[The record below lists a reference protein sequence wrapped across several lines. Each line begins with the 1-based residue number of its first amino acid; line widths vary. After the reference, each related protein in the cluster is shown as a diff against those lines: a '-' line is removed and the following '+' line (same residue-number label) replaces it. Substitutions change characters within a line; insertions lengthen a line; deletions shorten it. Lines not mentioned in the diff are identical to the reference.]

1 MKAAESE
8 TLEFKASFGE
18 WKEAIHTLAA
28 FANTQGGTLAVGLDD
43 GGQPT
48 GLVVGKGTIED
59 FLNKV
64 HLNTDPVLYPSV
76 AVRVFGPDQYV
87 EITVPPSDER
97 PVFAFDRAYVRV
109 GRTTQKLSATAVRQM
124 VLRYGAASFDE
135 ASVPLTRSKFAL
147 SPQLKR
153 RPGVAALL
161 KDPWLWHGDHPTAAL
176 YLSLCDSNAY
186 HPQASLQAGLFKG
199 TNTAVFIDMKTFEAP
214 LLVALEDAMGFV
226 RKHLS
231 MAVVLDGAPQRK
243 EVWAVPLPA
252 IREALINAVVHRDYT
267 DPGQVQVRMFDDRLE
282 IWSPGLLATGIALDQ
297 LGKQDRS
304 QPRNRRLARIFQR
317 VGVIES
323 FGTGF
328 QRMEQAC
335 RDAGAAAPVYSE
347 QAGAFVVTFPYRL
360 SLKTPPVAPPV
371 ALSVTPPV
379 TPPVKTLLEAIG
391 DKVWSREELMHRMK
405 LGDKG
410 HFLKSYLEPA
420 LNAGLIE
427 RTIPDKPN
435 SRLQKYRKRGAP
447 AG

>member
-1 MKAAESE
+1 MNWSESE
-8 TLEFKASFGE
+8 VLEFKSSFGE
-18 WKEAIHTLAA
+18 
-28 FANTQGGTLAVGLDD
+28 
-43 GGQPT
+43 
-48 GLVVGKGTIED
+48 
-59 FLNKV
+59 
-64 HLNTDPVLYPSV
+64 
-76 AVRVFGPDQYV
+76 
-87 EITVPPSDER
+87 
-97 PVFAFDRAYVRV
+97 
-109 GRTTQKLSATAVRQM
+109 RTTQKLSATAVRQM

-147 SPQLKR
+147 STQLKR

-161 KDPWLWHGDHPTAAL
+161 KDPWLWHGDHPTSAL

-199 TNTAVFIDMKTFEAP
+199 TNTAVFIDMKTFDAP

-243 EVWAVPLPA
+243 EVWSVPLPA

-267 DPGQVQVRMFDDRLE
+267 DPGQVQVRLFDDRLE

-317 VGVIES
+317 MGVIES

-335 RDAGAAAPVYSE
+335 HDAGAAAPVYSE

-360 SLKTPPVAPPV
+360 PLNTLPVT
-371 ALSVTPPV
+371 LPV
-379 TPPVKTLLEAIG
+379 TPPVEALLAAMG
-391 DKVWSREELMHRMK
+391 DKAWSREELMHRMR

-410 HFLKSYLEPA
+410 HFLKTYLEPA
-420 LNAGLIE
+420 LNTGLIE
-427 RTIPDKPN
+427 RTIPDKPS
-435 SRLQKYRKRGAP
+435 SRFQKYRKTGLPHTSPPRSARNP
-447 AG
+447 